1 MFMRYLGGGIGH
13 QNQDTRWTSKG
24 QEDNRSDS
32 MDIDGELEEEIQTEQ
47 DMEDNQH
54 LQLEEVQK
62 LALQTSIRPA
72 EEADKDIDVDSDNT
86 DDTDSNLSAED
97 NIFNHGEDDESDTD
111 ESDNDELYFG
121 PEDESGEDEDN
132 GFGKFWTMP
141 TTSSYIL

>member
-1 MFMRYLGGGIGH
+1 MRYLGGGIGH
-13 QNQDTRWTSKG
+13 QNQDIRWTSKG

-111 ESDNDELYFG
+111 ESDNDEPYFG

-132 GFGKFWTMP
+132 GFGKF
-141 TTSSYIL
+141 